1 MNKLRSKLNLL
12 AAVVACLFCSS
23 LAQAQATRTWV
34 SGVGDDVNPCSRTAP
49 CKTFAGAI
57 SKTAAGGEISVLDPG
72 GFGAVTITKAITI
85 NGEGTLAG
93 ILSSLTNG
101 IIVNAGASDVVTIRN
116 VSINGAGNGINGIR
130 FLAGKH
136 LIVENCWIYNVTTH
150 GIDVS
155 LGAVVAGGGRLSV
168 RDTMVEKCGQAGIR
182 VTATSGT
189 PVASLDNVRIQECLI
204 GFDVLVGNGT
214 ISRSV
219 VSHITN
225 QAVVVEGTATIN
237 AENTVM
243 ANNGTGVSAF
253 TSGSTVRI
261 SNCDIFNNTTG
272 ISIAAGATVAS
283 FQNNRNAGNTT
294 AGAPNSN
301 LSQQ

>member
-1 MNKLRSKLNLL
+1 MDNMRSKLNLL
-12 AAVVACLFCSS
+12 AVFIVCAICASM
-23 LAQAQATRTWV
+23 AQAQATRTWV
-34 SGVGDDVNPCSRTAP
+34 SGVGDDANPCSRTAP

-101 IIVNAGASDVVTIRN
+101 IIVNAGANDVVIIRN
-116 VSINGAGNGINGIR
+116 ISINGAGNGINGIR

-136 LIVENCWIYNVTTH
+136 LIVENCWIYGVTTH

-155 LGAVVAGGGRLSV
+155 LGAATTSKLSV
-168 RDTMVEKCGQAGIR
+168 RDTQISNCGQVGIR
-182 VTATSGT
+182 MTATSGT
-189 PVASLDNVRIQECLI
+189 PTASLDNVRIQACVI
-204 GFDVLVGNGT
+204 GFDVLAGNGT

-219 VSHITN
+219 VSQITN
-225 QAVVVEGTATIN
+225 QAVVAEGTATIN
-237 AENTVM
+237 AENCVM
-243 ANNGTGVSAF
+243 ANSGTGVSAF
-253 TSGSTVRI
+253 TNGSTVRI
-261 SNCDIFNNTTG
+261 SNCDIFNNSTG
-272 ISIAAGATVAS
+272 ISIAAGGTVAS

-294 AGAPNSN
+294 AGAPNST
-301 LSQQ
+301 LTQQ